1 MSSQNTSRTEDR
13 SLNREDGTVF
23 QCPFCESTYDHEIL
37 TRVHITRLNDDAHR
51 NYDGL
56 MPETPVEIDSP
67 EYDDLDRVTR
77 QPEEIDLK
85 SMTVDHLP
93 DDLSPRE
100 KRIILIA
107 VYNPYVEKYTEL
119 HDRVSGVFD
128 ERGLEPVSYNKVRQT
143 ILDFFGPFDQNVDSP
158 DSAKEQ
164 YEKMTDKQQLV
175 IDAYLENPSASQSKI
190 AEQAGVSRTYP
201 SQIFSKYDALID
213 ELEAAHDEQ
222 DLGDTDA
229 DAATADE
236 PADSTVE
243 SDDGASTEEQ
253 TSDES
258 SSSETDG
265 PVNTSV
271 SKIMSAS
278 PYDEPSEQDSTPDRS
293 SAEEESASEASTS
306 DETTPDEEPATAA
319 ERESPT
325 PDEEVATQ
333 SDADAIPREKIL
345 QLKERISFLRRVS
358 ERQTGEQ
365 TSSADGR
372 GQLAVAKE
380 VEAELERLLADSDA
394 GSA

>member
-1 MSSQNTSRTEDR
+1 MSFETTSSTEDS
-13 SLNREDGTVF
+13 SLNSEDGTVF

-175 IDAYLENPSASQSKI
+175 IDAYLEDPSASQSKI

-222 DLGDTDA
+222 DLSDTDA

-236 PADSTVE
+236 PADSTAE

-293 SAEEESASEASTS
+293 SAEVESASEASTS
-306 DETTPDEEPATAA
+306 DETTSQEPAAAA

-325 PDEEVATQ
+325 PDEEEATQ
-333 SDADAIPREKIL
+333 SDADAIPREDVL

-365 TSSADGR
+365 TSSAGGR

>member
-1 MSSQNTSRTEDR
+1 MSSETTSSTED
-13 SLNREDGTVF
+13 SSINSEDGTVF

-85 SMTVDHLP
+85 SMTVEHLP

-175 IDAYLENPSASQSKI
+175 IDAYLEDPSASQSKI

-222 DLGDTDA
+222 DLSDTDA

-236 PADSTVE
+236 PADSTAE

-306 DETTPDEEPATAA
+306 DETTPDEE
-319 ERESPT
+319 E
-325 PDEEVATQ
+325 ATQ
-333 SDADAIPREKIL
+333 SDADAIPREEVL

-365 TSSADGR
+365 TSSAGRR

-394 GSA
+394 GST

>member
-1 MSSQNTSRTEDR
+1 MSSETTSSTEDS
-13 SLNREDGTVF
+13 SLNSEDGTVF

-85 SMTVDHLP
+85 SMTVEHLP

-175 IDAYLENPSASQSKI
+175 IDAYLEDPSASQSKI

-222 DLGDTDA
+222 DLSDTDA

-236 PADSTVE
+236 PADSTAE

-293 SAEEESASEASTS
+293 SAEVESASEASTS
-306 DETTPDEEPATAA
+306 DETTSQEPAAAA

-325 PDEEVATQ
+325 PDEEEATQ
-333 SDADAIPREKIL
+333 SDADAIPREEVL